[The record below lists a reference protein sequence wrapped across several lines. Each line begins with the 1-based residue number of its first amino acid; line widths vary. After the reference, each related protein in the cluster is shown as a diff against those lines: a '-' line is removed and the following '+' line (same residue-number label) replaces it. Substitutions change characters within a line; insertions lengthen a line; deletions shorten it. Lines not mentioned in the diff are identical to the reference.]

1 VELDVQLP
9 PGEPGHERPRAISD
23 WLAPVPGLTL
33 VRGHNASNVFL
44 ERLLYFLSWGTAAS
58 SPTTLGAWPASQ
70 IPARSSDV
78 VRSSMAEFRV
88 HRPPNRS
95 RGLPANHEKTT
106 VFEV

>member
-1 VELDVQLP
+1 
-9 PGEPGHERPRAISD
+9 
-23 WLAPVPGLTL
+23 LAPVPGLTL

-58 SPTTLGAWPASQ
+58 SPTTLGACSASQ
-70 IPARSSDV
+70 IPARWSDV

-88 HRPPNRS
+88 HRPPNRYS
-95 RGLPANHEKTT
+95 GLSDHEKTT